1 MVIEPLYRFNLRWRP
16 EKMRK
21 KIVKAHQGMAHVP
34 KPSGQQAPSKA
45 KGTAGTTPRPKR
57 MIGLPQRF
65 KGGRRTAV
73 APQAPPTA
81 RPIRPMPKPEV
92 QQKPVG
98 PIRDNR
104 PPPIQSPNKPTGNP
118 FPKGS
123 HNYEVYEGR
132 GGRPAIPTKPPTQTS
147 PQVVAPDLTN
157 QVVAPRI
164 PRGLRAV
171 SKPISRNQGFLKN
184 LNRQTD
190 TFKNKQNTAMNSFN
204 KSQRDAMNTFRT
216 VNKGGYISRAKYGIV
231 NNLKGKK

>member
-1 MVIEPLYRFNLRWRP
+1 
-16 EKMRK
+16 MRK
-21 KIVKAHQGMAHVP
+21 KVIKAHQGMAHVP
-34 KPSGQQAPSKA
+34 KPSGQQASSKA

-92 QQKPVG
+92 QQKP
-98 PIRDNR
+98 IRDNR

-132 GGRPAIPTKPPTQTS
+132 GGRPAIPTIYKPPTQTL
-147 PQVVAPDLTN
+147 PQVVAPR
-157 QVVAPRI
+157 V

-184 LNRQTD
+184 LNQQTD
-190 TFKNKQNTAMNSFN
+190 TFKNKQANSLKQFN
-204 KSQRDAMNTFRT
+204 RARGKSLDDFRASTKSARNTFRT
-216 VNKGGYISRAKYGIV
+216 VNNGGYISRAKYGIV
-231 NNLKGKK
+231 DNLKGKK

>member
-1 MVIEPLYRFNLRWRP
+1 
-16 EKMRK
+16 
-21 KIVKAHQGMAHVP
+21 
-34 KPSGQQAPSKA
+34 
-45 KGTAGTTPRPKR
+45 
-57 MIGLPQRF
+57 
-65 KGGRRTAV
+65 
-73 APQAPPTA
+73 
-81 RPIRPMPKPEV
+81 
-92 QQKPVG
+92 
-98 PIRDNR
+98 
-104 PPPIQSPNKPTGNP
+104 
-118 FPKGS
+118 
-123 HNYEVYEGR
+123 VYEGR

>member
-1 MVIEPLYRFNLRWRP
+1 
-16 EKMRK
+16 MRK
-21 KIVKAHQGMAHVP
+21 KVIKAHRGMAHVP
-34 KPSGQQAPSKA
+34 KPSGQSTPT
-45 KGTAGTTPRPKR
+45 KGRGRPPTGGR

-65 KGGRRTAV
+65 RGGGRRPSTQKQNLPAW
-73 APQAPPTA
+73 AKKALGGRRPTQAPKISPKVAQPIPQDSPMRQPKAPT
-81 RPIRPMPKPEV
+81 
-92 QQKPVG
+92 
-98 PIRDNR
+98 
-104 PPPIQSPNKPTGNP
+104 TGNP
-118 FPKGS
+118 YKKGS

-132 GGRPAIPTKPPTQTS
+132 GGRPAIPTYKPPTQTP

-171 SKPISRNQGFLKN
+171 SKPIPRNQGFLKN

-231 NNLKGKK
+231 DNLKGK